1 MFFWKR
7 NALLVFDEGAFSFL
21 DSIFSLIIAVLAK
34 KPSRDWRGAVRRCV
48 SNGAGKGPAEPRK
61 AR

>member
-1 MFFWKR
+1 M
-7 NALLVFDEGAFSFL
+7 FDEGAFSFL